1 LREAQPDNYIEQIII
16 DQWAALGSYDKEHRV
31 KLVVDEYGPWYRP
44 GTALDPTHLLG
55 QQVTLRDAIL
65 TAFTLDIFNRNAEK
79 VGMAANAQ
87 LVNCLNSLFFTHE
100 DKFVVTPNFYVFLM
114 YAAHQGAQA
123 VRAEFSAP
131 EITYLRDGKTAGMW
145 GLKGSASR
153 KGNTLTITVVNPS
166 ADAARQAEVAL
177 RGGRASSATASVLT
191 STDLH
196 AHNTFENQA
205 IAEPKTDS
213 VSVSQPVLS
222 FTFPPASVTKLH
234 IELS

>member
-1 LREAQPDNYIEQIII
+1 M
-16 DQWAALGSYDKEHRV
+16 

-87 LVNCLNSLFFTHE
+87 LVNCLNALFFTHE

-131 EITYLRDGKTAGMW
+131 EISYQRDGKTAGMW

-153 KGNTLTITVVNPS
+153 KGNTLTLTV
-166 ADAARQAEVAL
+166 ARTWPVVLVSLVAFL
-177 RGGRASSATASVLT
+177 IIGPYSFLGGAMALDFGGKQGAGTASGVIDGVGYLGGVLSGDT
-191 STDLH
+191 V
-196 AHNTFENQA
+196 AR
-205 IAEPKTDS
+205 
-213 VSVSQPVLS
+213 VSVAFGWGGVFVVLAVVAFLTAAAGAVFWIQEARPQS
-222 FTFPPASVTKLH
+222 
-234 IELS
+234 